1 MAFIDTRPSSDV
13 IDVNPNVNLDHYSLS
28 DLLSLRAS
36 IERRLPAKALR
47 DMNLER
53 ELILQ
58 HQASLELQN
67 EVLRDDETPANQ
79 KSQVANATAAV
90 LQQLIKLQETVYTT
104 ERLKTI
110 ENKLIETLNQL
121 PKETQEAFFEVYEQI
136 LGE

>member
-1 MAFIDTRPSSDV
+1 MAFIDTRRSDV
-13 IDVNPNVNLDHYSLS
+13 IDVNPNVSLEHYTLS

-104 ERLKTI
+104 ERLKSI
-110 ENKLIETLNQL
+110 ENKLIEALNTL
-121 PKETQEAFFEVYEQI
+121 PTDVQERFLDAYEM
-136 LGE
+136 LLRD

>member
-1 MAFIDTRPSSDV
+1 MAFIDTRRSDV
-13 IDVNPNVNLDHYSLS
+13 IDVNPNVSLEHCTLS

-104 ERLKTI
+104 ERLKSI
-110 ENKLIETLNQL
+110 ENKLIEALNTL
-121 PKETQEAFFEVYEQI
+121 PTDVQERFLDAYEM
-136 LGE
+136 LLRD

>member
-1 MAFIDTRPSSDV
+1 MAFIDTRPQSDV
-13 IDVNPNVNLDHYSLS
+13 IDVNVNINLEHYSLS
-28 DLLSLRAS
+28 DLLALRAS

-104 ERLKTI
+104 ERLKSI
-110 ENKLIETLNQL
+110 ENKLIEALNQL
-121 PKETQEAFFEVYEQI
+121 PKETQEAFFEIYEQV

>member
-1 MAFIDTRPSSDV
+1 MAFIDTRRSDV
-13 IDVNPNVNLDHYSLS
+13 IDVNPNVSLEHYTLS

-79 KSQVANATAAV
+79 KSQVANATATV

-104 ERLKTI
+104 ERLKSI
-110 ENKLIETLNQL
+110 ENKLIEALNTL
-121 PKETQEAFFEVYEQI
+121 PTDVQERFLDAYEM
-136 LGE
+136 LLRD

>member
-1 MAFIDTRPSSDV
+1 MAFLDNRNRSDV
-13 IDVNPNVNLDHYSLS
+13 IDANPNVNLDHFTLS
-28 DLLSLRAS
+28 DLLALRAS

-104 ERLKTI
+104 ERLKSI
-110 ENKLIETLNQL
+110 VNKLIEALNQL
-121 PKETQEAFFEVYEQI
+121 PRETQEAFFEVYETV
-136 LGE
+136 LRE